1 MVLASALICSLS
13 VTPVNAE
20 PSAEVQDLQ
29 NEQADLEGQKSTAQ
43 SELGSLQAQ
52 LEGLLS
58 KIAEIENDLAETGQE
73 IVQARE
79 DLKVAEDQREKQ
91 YESMKLRIRY
101 IYESGGDTAA
111 LEKVLSSG
119 TMSGLLTQAE
129 YSQKVHEYDRAQLQ
143 EYAETVKK
151 IQKLEDTLEAEM
163 TDLQNLETDYQ
174 AQQNTLNTTIESK
187 RDEISD
193 LDGMI
198 QAAARKVMEQQQS
211 EQAQQAEA
219 EEGAAQEQNGSN
231 SGHAADNADT
241 NTDNSDSTDNS
252 NSAGGTDNA
261 GGSGGNDSQEPES
274 QPESK
279 PESKPESQP
288 ESKPESQPESKPE
301 SKPQEPSYDTS
312 VGGSVVSRAES
323 ALGKPYV
330 WGAAG
335 PDSFDCSGLVSF
347 ALTGRYSHTWST
359 SDIITWTRV
368 SNPQPGDICI
378 KVGHCGVY
386 IGGGMMI
393 HAPTEG
399 DVVKVAPVQSGMFYV
414 RY

>member
-1 MVLASALICSLS
+1 MGNKRIRRMVLASALICSLS

-79 DLKVAEDQREKQ
+79 DLKVAENQREKQ

-279 PESKPESQP
+279 PRK
-288 ESKPESQPESKPE
+288 
-301 SKPQEPSYDTS
+301 
-312 VGGSVVSRAES
+312 
-323 ALGKPYV
+323 
-330 WGAAG
+330 
-335 PDSFDCSGLVSF
+335 
-347 ALTGRYSHTWST
+347 
-359 SDIITWTRV
+359 
-368 SNPQPGDICI
+368 
-378 KVGHCGVY
+378 
-386 IGGGMMI
+386 
-393 HAPTEG
+393 
-399 DVVKVAPVQSGMFYV
+399 
-414 RY
+414 